1 MKLTTLL
8 LILGL
13 AVAGLCTSYGWLAK
27 DDPANRLGQRIPPPR
42 GCKRVAA
49 AKDSFA
55 EWLRGLPLKPGCPPV
70 YLYNGKKKGNQ
81 TAHAAVFNIDTGKK
95 DLQQCVDAVIR
106 LRAEYLYS
114 RKRYADIHFNFTSGD
129 RAAFT
134 KWAEGY
140 RASVRGNRVSW
151 RKSARADSSYP
162 SFRKYLDLV
171 FTYAGTASF
180 CKEMHRVPVKEMQ
193 IGDVFIRGAAPGYGH
208 AVIVVDMAVD
218 ARGKQFF
225 LLAQSYMPAQDIQ
238 LLKNPNDTRL
248 SPWYPLD
255 FGDTLYT
262 PEWTFTAKELSR
274 F

>member
-13 AVAGLCTSYGWLAK
+13 AVAGCCSPYGWLAK
-27 DDPANRLGQRIPPPR
+27 DDPANSLAQRIPPPR
-42 GCKRVAA
+42 GCKRVPV

-55 EWLRGLPLKPGCPPV
+55 EWLRGLPLKSGCPPV
-70 YLYNGKKKGNQ
+70 YLYNGQKKGNQ

-106 LRAEYLYS
+106 LRAEYLFY
-114 RKRYADIHFNFTSGD
+114 RKRFADIHFNFTSGD
-129 RAAFT
+129 RASFT
-134 KWAEGY
+134 RWAKGY
-140 RASVRGNRVSW
+140 RAIVRGNRVSW
-151 RKSARADSSYP
+151 RKSAKPDSSYP

-180 CKEMHRVPVKEMQ
+180 SKEMHRVPVKEMQ
-193 IGDVFIRGAAPGYGH
+193 IGDVFIFGGSPGH

-218 ARGKQFF
+218 SHGKKYF

-238 LLKNPNDTRL
+238 LLRNPNDARL

-255 FGDTLYT
+255 FGETLYT
-262 PEWTFTAKELSR
+262 PEWTFTSKELSR